1 MEGNEF
7 IEFDWTLV
15 RAIWLL
21 VYLMFDA
28 TKIPMIDSYHA
39 FLWQPKFE
47 LNCVKTIVF
56 VWQGHVNVN
65 HTRKTALQTTQ
76 NTNIDSPN
84 FPISSTSDWGPNCA
98 RARWYEKKQNC
109 NWYSRSVRFVSCGDR
124 WCLSLS
130 CFWSSRIRLCLRT
143 CRYVSKQFYRAWYFE
158 MSLWIVIFVVMLSF
172 YLVVRVSIFLPIR
185 RFFCSCE
192 ESHRQLV
199 WGWFDNQECLEV
211 FQFV

>member
-21 VYLMFDA
+21 VYLKFDA
-28 TKIPMIDSYHA
+28 AKIPMIDSYHA

-84 FPISSTSDWGPNCA
+84 FQISSTSDWGPNCA
-98 RARWYEKKQNC
+98 RARWYEKKQNWSALMKYLRKC
-109 NWYSRSVRFVSCGDR
+109 LSAKRPRPPEDVGRAVPDLLYHSRGTQIIRNAPLADSSSKTGRDHTEGVLDEGNWHGDGRSVAD
-124 WCLSLS
+124 
-130 CFWSSRIRLCLRT
+130 
-143 CRYVSKQFYRAWYFE
+143 
-158 MSLWIVIFVVMLSF
+158 
-172 YLVVRVSIFLPIR
+172 
-185 RFFCSCE
+185 
-192 ESHRQLV
+192 
-199 WGWFDNQECLEV
+199 D
-211 FQFV
+211 